1 MSKTAHGFIQTARG
15 LITDDAPP
23 TELDGVLARAV
34 EAVKDVEAERDAY
47 KRALEE
53 IVATDWRLEEDD
65 LRDIARAV
73 LAGQSTTTQENNT

>member
-47 KRALEE
+47 KALILEVIE
-53 IVATDWRLEEDD
+53 YVANGRFQL
-65 LRDIARAV
+65 IAQIAY
-73 LAGQSTTTQENNT
+73 A